1 MSEWSG
7 LWKTTTTKPIAMIM
21 RSAKWP
27 LIGSDHNRDAFR
39 SSLAGGLGESGL
51 GVSLDKPCAECEE
64 LENSDR
70 DHAHRSELI
79 AATIRVVVARE
90 HELR

>member
-7 LWKTTTTKPIAMIM
+7 LWKTTTTKPIAMMM
-21 RSAKWP
+21 RSGRWP
-27 LIGSDHNRDAFR
+27 LIGSDHNCDAHR
-39 SSLAGGLGESGL
+39 SGLAGGLRESGL
-51 GVSLDKPCAECEE
+51 GISLNEPCAECEE

-70 DHAHRSELI
+70 NHAHRSELI